1 MRFFL
6 SNVWIRKRE
15 GVIYQDGMKRVSGGA
30 LISLPVGLF
39 LASKSSTGP
48 PFSSPLRSLIVNSTR
63 TNFSPHWKK
72 CSFSCRSVFGLK
84 QHWDTF
90 FFLPWD
96 RTPDT
101 VFCSCGS
108 AFCPK
113 ATLENVVPV
122 GVFFLAWSSTGQ
134 GVKLRRSQVER
145 ARSLQDD
152 FFWRTAGENIWEFRT
167 TDIKV
172 RRFEHMRVCEWE
184 GVRVWRWENLQ
195 MWRGHK
201 IKKGCENERMRLCEE
216 LKVWG
221 QEYK

>member
-1 MRFFL
+1 
-6 SNVWIRKRE
+6 
-15 GVIYQDGMKRVSGGA
+15 MKRVSGGA
-30 LISLPVGLF
+30 LLSLPVGLF

-84 QHWDTF
+84 EHWPLESIGTRF
-90 FFLPWD
+90 SAPVVVFLPKSNTGK
-96 RTPDT
+96 R
-101 VFCSCGS
+101 CSCG
-108 AFCPK
+108 C
-113 ATLENVVPV
+113 V
-122 GVFFLAWSSTGQ
+122 FLAWSSTGQ

-145 ARSLQDD
+145 ARSLQDGKKI
-152 FFWRTAGENIWEFRT
+152 WRTAGENIWEFRT

-172 RRFEHMRVCEWE
+172 RRFEHMRVCVSE

-201 IKKGCENERMRLCEE
+201 IKKKGVKMRGWDYVRNWKCKVKEINRKVIVCKNVLCIKIIAKE
-216 LKVWG
+216 KTI
-221 QEYK
+221 